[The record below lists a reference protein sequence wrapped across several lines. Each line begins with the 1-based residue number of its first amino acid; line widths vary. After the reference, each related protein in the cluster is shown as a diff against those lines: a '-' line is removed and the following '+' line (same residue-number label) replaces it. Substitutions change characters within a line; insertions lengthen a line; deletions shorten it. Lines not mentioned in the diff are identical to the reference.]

1 MTEKVFGFSKTEEAM
16 IDYALAIDGDIL
28 GNVATKAKETILNE
42 ATKIIEN
49 YMREKNGYTVSV
61 TRAERGK
68 AKTTPKEMSDKEVE
82 ALIKEKLKKGYEFAN
97 RYQAKALD
105 AIVEATLKDEY
116 VTADQILDMLTDSKD
131 KNIRRKK
138 KLELGRFFRKAGVM
152 VGNINGTH
160 RKFYYVD
167 MYNND

>member
-1 MTEKVFGFSKTEEAM
+1 MTEKIFGFSKTEEAM

-28 GNVATKAKETILNE
+28 GDVVTKAKATILNE

-49 YMREKNGYTVSV
+49 YMREKSGYTVSV
-61 TRAERGK
+61 TKVEQ
-68 AKTTPKEMSDKEVE
+68 KEPSDKEVE
-82 ALIKEKLKKGYEFAN
+82 ALIKEKLKKGYEVAN

-116 VTADQILDMLTDSKD
+116 VTADQIIDMLTDSRD

-138 KLELGRFFRKAGVM
+138 KLELGRFFRKAGVT
-152 VGNINGTH
+152 VGNLSGTN

-167 MYNND
+167 MYSKYSK